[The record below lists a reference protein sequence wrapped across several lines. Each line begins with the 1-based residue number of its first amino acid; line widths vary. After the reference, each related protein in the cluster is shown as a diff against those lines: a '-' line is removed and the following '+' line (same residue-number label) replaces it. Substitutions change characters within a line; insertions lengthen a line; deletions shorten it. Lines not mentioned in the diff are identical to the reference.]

1 MSGAALLVAGLL
13 AGGAF
18 AVWLPLRA
26 TTLER
31 AAAGG
36 VVGTLAT
43 SWVAWLAAVAA
54 GYATAAWLAPALLLG
69 IAALLATAIR
79 RRRRPEA
86 APGAARPA
94 RETWLPREVR
104 LGWALATLPASA
116 LLARLFSTHYLPDRD
131 GGWGSAGST
140 WGDLALHAS
149 LASRFAEQSRFEWSL
164 PVLHGAPLNYPF
176 LPDFLSG
183 FVHRGGMSLR
193 WALLAPGLLLAFAL
207 VQLLFLTAWRGTG
220 SARGGLFATLLVLL
234 DGSAAGLAAA
244 WTEWRGS
251 GLSLGA
257 FLAAMPRDYAHVPA
271 INLRF
276 SNIVTDALLPQRGML
291 AGMATALV
299 AVMLLRGAWEAAE
312 RRVGDGAASPPPA
325 PRALLAAAG
334 ALLGLLPFVHVHSFL
349 VLAGLTVWLAAARLI
364 GAGGARRR
372 ELLWLLPPALGVAL
386 AAPQLAWQLSH
397 AQGSFLRWR
406 LGWMSAPG
414 EDPFLF
420 WLRNL
425 GVLTP
430 FLVVAPWLLARWDP
444 FWRQTLAALLVLFAL
459 GNAIRFQPHEY
470 DNLKLLFYAFLALAL
485 IVARTLAGWWASG
498 GARRVAAA
506 AVLLLATAT
515 GGLAVLRE
523 TTLAWPFLEREEV
536 ELGFALRRLTPPE
549 ARFLTADKHNHPV
562 PIVAGRQIVL
572 GYRGWLWTY
581 GASTGQHL
589 RDVTAMYSG
598 APGAEELL
606 RRYGVGYVVV
616 GPHERRAF
624 PVREEWLAE
633 RHPLVLETASY
644 RVYRVAPGAGAAGAG
659 AAGGVADGLGSN
671 TSAPGGTHPASRSTS
686 K

>member
-1 MSGAALLVAGLL
+1 MSGAALLLAGLL

-18 AVWLPLRA
+18 AVWLPQRVTA
-26 TTLER
+26 LER
-31 AAAGG
+31 AAAGA
-36 VVGTLAT
+36 VFAALAA
-43 SWVAWLAAVAA
+43 SWVAWLAVVAA
-54 GYATAAWLAPALLLG
+54 GYATAAVLAPALLLG
-69 IAALLATAIR
+69 IAALLAARARRAR
-79 RRRRPEA
+79 RRGA
-86 APGAARPA
+86 APGELPPA
-94 RETWLPREVR
+94 RESWLPREVR
-104 LGWALATLPASA
+104 LHWALATLPASA

-183 FVHRGGMSLR
+183 VLHRGGISLR
-193 WALLAPGLLLAFAL
+193 WALLGPSLLLAFAL
-207 VQLLFLTAWRGTG
+207 VQLLFLTAWRATG
-220 SARGGLFATLLVLL
+220 SGRGGLFATLLVLL

-244 WTEWRGS
+244 WTEWQGS
-251 GLSLGA
+251 GVALGA
-257 FLAAMPRDYAHVPA
+257 FLRAMPRDYAHVPA

-312 RRVGDGAASPPPA
+312 RRAADGAASSPRA

-364 GAGGARRR
+364 GARGGIRR
-372 ELLWLLPPALGVAL
+372 ELVWLLPPALGVAL

-397 AQGSFLRWR
+397 AQESFLRWR
-406 LGWMSAPG
+406 LGWMSGPG

-430 FLVVAPWLLARWDP
+430 FLVVAPWLLRRWDG
-444 FWRQTLAALLVLFAL
+444 FWRQALAALLVLFAL

-470 DNLKLLFYAFLALAL
+470 DNLKLLFYAYLALAL
-485 IVARTLAGWWASG
+485 LVARTLAAWWGSG

-506 AVLLLATAT
+506 AVLLLATTT
-515 GGLAVLRE
+515 GALAVLRE

-536 ELGFALRRLTPPE
+536 DLGFALRRLTPPE

-598 APGAEELL
+598 APGAEQLL
-606 RRYGVGYVVV
+606 RRYDVAYVVV

-624 PVREEWLAE
+624 PVREEWLAQ
-633 RHPLVLETASY
+633 RYPLVLETASY
-644 RVYRVAPGAGAAGAG
+644 RVYRVPAGGGAAGAV
-659 AAGGVADGLGSN
+659 AAAGVADGFGSK
-671 TSAPGGTHPASRSTS
+671 TSASAGTQRPSRSTS